1 MSSDAN
7 YEGDVVVIEATKKT
21 PYIRLDKK
29 SGLIEISG
37 ISIPENTKEFYWNF
51 NRWLT
56 EYAADPAPKTQVKI
70 SLMYMN
76 SSSTV
81 VITRMLMLLD
91 ELIGLK
97 TVVQIDWY
105 YEMDDLE
112 MKEIGE
118 HYQETMK
125 CTINLHEVDK
135 LD

>member
-1 MSSDAN
+1 MDSEFN
-7 YEGDVVVIEATKKT
+7 FGEEVVEIEATNKT
-21 PYIRLDKK
+21 PYIKLDRIK
-29 SGLIEISG
+29 GDIEISG

-56 EYAADPAPKTQVKI
+56 EYSVDPAPNTKVEIK
-70 SLMYMN
+70 LMYMN

-97 TVVQIDWY
+97 TIVQIDWY
-105 YEMDDLE
+105 YESDDLE
-112 MKEIGE
+112 MKEIGQ
-118 HYQETMK
+118 YYNDTMK

-135 LD
+135 L